1 MIFKSFK
8 GITLIEL
15 LIVVVIVGILASI
28 AIPIYTDYLIR
39 ARRADAK
46 TALEQVRAAQEM
58 YRAEKGCFAQD
69 NVDCNGEEKEDE
81 AGTAEEKLKAK
92 FGAPDTIISPHYSWS
107 FTIKTGTRFIA
118 RATPLG
124 SQSKDGWLEIEVD
137 LINNKVEKRDEFNK
151 GIWYK

>member
-1 MIFKSFK
+1 MLKLNK

-15 LIVVVIVGILASI
+15 LIVVIIVGILAAI

-58 YRAEKGCFAQD
+58 YRAERGCYAQD
-69 NVDCNGEEKEDE
+69 GVNCQGENEE
-81 AGTAEEKLKAK
+81 GTAEEKLKNTM
-92 FGAPDTIISPHYSWS
+92 GAPGTSISPYYNWS
-107 FTIKTGTRFIA
+107 FTVKTSTAFTA

-124 SQSKDGWLEIEVD
+124 SQAKDGWLEID
-137 LINNKVEKRDEFNK
+137 HNGTKRDQGGYIFPDPRCK
-151 GIWYK
+151 WSK